1 MPPRNV
7 LPQKLPAGFANALGR
22 TVART
27 GLTPNMLSIAGLAGT
42 ATAAYLVTQEA
53 LLAAGIVYLAFSAF
67 DLVDGAVARATG
79 RATPYGAVLDAV
91 FDRVSEALVV
101 AACGWYFGER
111 GEYVQAGLAYGAL
124 FGSIAVSYMRARA
137 EAVGLAMREGMFR
150 RQERVILL
158 GAGLLF
164 DGLTAV
170 IWPLAI
176 LANLTALQRFWL
188 IARGLRAEDRNEA
201 ATDGAATPL

>member
-1 MPPRNV
+1 MPRLNL
-7 LPQKLPAGFANALGR
+7 LPQRLPAGFSDALGR

-27 GLTPNMLSIAGLAGT
+27 GVTPNMLSIAGLAGN
-42 ATAAYLVTQEA
+42 ATAAYLVVQEA

-79 RATPYGAVLDAV
+79 RATPFGAVLDAV

-101 AACGWYFGER
+101 GACAWYFGER
-111 GEYVQAGLAYGAL
+111 GEYVQATLAYTAL

-137 EAVGLAMREGMFR
+137 EVTGLPMREGLFR
-150 RQERVILL
+150 RQERVVLL

-164 DGLTAV
+164 NGLTIV

-176 LANLTALQRFWL
+176 LSNLTALQRFWL
-188 IARGLRAEDRNEA
+188 IGRGLRAFDRDDPA
-201 ATDGAATPL
+201 